1 VSLFWILAV
10 LLGLL
15 AAAFVFVPLWREHK
29 RSGSWSATGL
39 VVAVLTIPVAVGLY
53 LHVRTYNPA
62 LVSHGDTAR
71 LVQKLA
77 AEMRANPNKVQ
88 GWVLLGRSYL
98 ALGQYANARRAFMEA
113 WNRTPKPDTDLKL
126 ALAESMI
133 LTDRSQ
139 LRGRAADLID
149 DVLAAEP
156 GNPTALWYGG
166 WAALAQ
172 GKQDLAR
179 TRWQSLLATHPTQ
192 RVADI
197 LKQQLTQLGGGAA
210 AAAGSAAAPAGSEAA
225 GGPQIHLKVS
235 VSDKVPLQKLGP
247 KACLFIFARAP
258 GGGPPAA
265 VLRKPLD
272 ALPGTFVLSDKSSMI
287 PGRSISDFKELTL
300 VARVSIGCQ
309 PLQKS
314 GDYMAAET
322 YKAGDKG
329 TVDLVID
336 QKVP

>member
-1 VSLFWILAV
+1 MSLFWSLAV

-39 VVAVLTIPVAVGLY
+39 VVAVLTVPVAVGLY
-53 LHVRTYNPA
+53 LHVRTYDPA
-62 LVSHGDTAR
+62 LISHGDTAR
-71 LVQKLA
+71 LVQQLA

-113 WNRTPKPDTDLKL
+113 WNRTPKPDADLKL
-126 ALAESMI
+126 ALAETMI

-149 DVLAAEP
+149 DVLASEP
-156 GNPTALWYGG
+156 DNRTALWYGG

-179 TRWQSLLATHPTQ
+179 SRWQSLLATHPTQ

-197 LKQQLTQLGGGAA
+197 LKQQLAQLGGGT
-210 AAAGSAAAPAGSEAA
+210 AA
-225 GGPQIHLKVS
+225 GGLQIHLKVS

-300 VARVSIGCQ
+300 VARVSVGCQ

-322 YKAGDKG
+322 YKAGDKD